1 MKILFWGNTRGQAGT
16 SANMIAVA
24 MMNDLLYQKKS
35 ILLQTHF
42 DLNQLETWLL
52 ERKKRELVCD
62 YRVGIDQLIQGILSG
77 MNTRQL
83 LMDCCLSVTEEC
95 IDFLPGTQAKHREVY
110 EQGLQEAYHTI
121 LNLAQQCYEDVF
133 IDACTG
139 MNPFM
144 KKLWDEADYVVVCLS
159 QNIRVLNDF
168 FRNYTYDRKKT
179 LFLIGNYDKRSE
191 LNLKNL
197 FKRYKSLNYQN
208 TMVIPYNVE
217 FRDAMA
223 FAKIKEFFYQNIHCD
238 KEDSN
243 FEFIEQVKGFAS
255 LLYRLSEE
263 KQLKIPD
270 DYHYLTALGGA
281 SSVL

>member
-1 MKILFWGNTRGQAGT
+1 MKVLFWSNTRGQAGT

-42 DLNQLETWLL
+42 DLNQLEAWLL

-95 IDFLPGTQAKHREVY
+95 IDFLPGTNAKHREVY

-144 KKLWDEADYVVVCLS
+144 EKLWDEADYVVVCLS
-159 QNIRVLNDF
+159 QNIRILNDF
-168 FRNYTYDRKKT
+168 FQNYTYDRKKT

-197 FKRYKSLNYQN
+197 F
-208 TMVIPYNVE
+208 NVE
-217 FRDAMA
+217 FRDAMSL
-223 FAKIKEFFYQNIHCD
+223 AKIKDFFYQNIHCD

-243 FEFIEQVKGFAS
+243 FEFIDQVKGFAS

-270 DYHYLTALGGA
+270 EYHNRTALGGA